1 MFLHDITVELYGNT
15 AWDLVYQS
23 KLLKYSENGL
33 GRKWKW
39 ADSSTKEL
47 EGVGGQRSVVKE
59 TENGVLEKLE
69 AV

>member
-1 MFLHDITVELYGNT
+1 MASSDNAGDEIITMFLHDITVELYGNT

-39 ADSSTKEL
+39 EDSSTKEL
-47 EGVGGQRSVVKE
+47 EGGGGR
-59 TENGVLEKLE
+59 GLW
-69 AV
+69 